1 MKLSIVIPAYDEEQ
15 AIAATI
21 ERTVAGRETIVA
33 QSPVEDVEIIV
44 VSDGSTDRTAEIAS
58 RYDDVR
64 VIVFEKNRGY
74 GAAIKKG
81 FEESTGELVGFL
93 DADGTCDANFFATL
107 CTALLEE
114 NASVAIGSRMGP
126 QSRMPAVRRIGN
138 RIYALIL
145 SALSNKLVTDTASGM
160 RVIRRDVLPQLYPL
174 PDGLHFTPAMS
185 ARVLMDDRL
194 TIVERPMPYEERIGE
209 SKLHVLR
216 DGMRFFR
223 TIFEMSLMWRP
234 AKLSLSAAM
243 LCLAAMTLLA
253 AHPVEMWLTVGRLQE
268 DMIYRLLF
276 CSLLGTFGV
285 TLLSA
290 GVLCEQLHSLWDS
303 RPRLSTFFSA
313 SLDRLYTF
321 AGLGVV
327 CLFAFPALSWLVGP
341 GVWTRLTAGYVDLHW
356 SRVVLAGL
364 ITFGLGQM
372 FITVLVANLVRFHVA
387 RKLLARESVEQPPS
401 AARAQRLDSVPVLSD
416 GLAQPDGGY
425 GAVKTSK
432 NAAKSAS
439 VTRPSPS

>member
-1 MKLSIVIPAYDEEQ
+1 MKLTIVIPAYNEEQ
-15 AIAATI
+15 AVAAII
-21 ERTVAGRETIVA
+21 ERTVAAREPIVA

-44 VSDGSTDRTAEIAS
+44 VSDGSTDRTAEIAA

-64 VIVFEKNRGY
+64 VIAFERNRGY
-74 GAAIKKG
+74 GAAIKRG
-81 FEESTGELVGFL
+81 FEESSGELVGFL
-93 DADGTCDANFFATL
+93 DADGTCDPNFFATL
-107 CTALLEE
+107 CNALVEA
-114 NASVAIGSRMGP
+114 NASAAIGSRMGP
-126 QSRMPAVRRIGN
+126 QSRMPAIRRLGN
-138 RIYALIL
+138 RVYALIL
-145 SALSNKLVTDTASGM
+145 SALSNKVVTDTASGM
-160 RVIRRDVLPQLYPL
+160 RVIRRDALPQLYPL

-234 AKLSLSAAM
+234 AKLFLSAAM

-253 AHPVEMWLTVGRLQE
+253 AHPIEMWLTVGRLQE

-276 CSLLGTFGV
+276 CSLLGTFGM

-290 GVLCEQLHSLWDS
+290 GILCEQLHSLWDS
-303 RPRLSTFFSA
+303 RPRLSTFVSA
-313 SLDRLYTF
+313 ALDRLYSF

-327 CLFAFPALSWLVGP
+327 CLFALPVLTWLVGP

-387 RKLLARESVEQPPS
+387 RKPLSLKSVEQPPS
-401 AARAQRLDSVPVLSD
+401 AARAQRLDAVPVLSD
-416 GLAQPDGGY
+416 GLAQSDGGH
-425 GAVKTSK
+425 GAVKTPK
-432 NAAKSAS
+432 NATKSAS
-439 VTRPSPS
+439 VTRSSPS